1 MAYHAHVHGWRPNL
15 ERTMENAI
23 ARVYIND
30 VEVGAMPAAQYEAIV
45 AEVFGNRWFLA
56 RQIAAFGK
64 VLLRSL
70 LWAMTRLPGWIVGV
84 LVVLGVAFPAE
95 EWVPVID
102 YVRSAEATA
111 LALGMRTLLLP
122 VLGMGVFVLG
132 FWRMAT
138 APDARRDLPDQEI
151 DYRIRKVMEC
161 PTEGRL
167 RVHVHKGD
175 TVTVH
180 GRQG

>member
-1 MAYHAHVHGWRPNL
+1 
-15 ERTMENAI
+15 MENAI
-23 ARVYIND
+23 ARVYVNN

-45 AEVFGNRWFLA
+45 AEVFGNRWLRA
-56 RQIAAFGK
+56 REIVALGE

-70 LWAMTRLPGWIVGV
+70 LWAMTRLPAWLVGV
-84 LVVLGVAFPAE
+84 LLVLAVGFPAE
-95 EWVPVID
+95 EWGPVIE
-102 YVRSAEATA
+102 YVRSTEAAA
-111 LALGMRTLLLP
+111 LAQGMRTVLLP
-122 VLGMGVFVLG
+122 VLGLGVVLLVC
-132 FWRMAT
+132 WRFAT
-138 APDARRDLPDQEI
+138 APDARSGLDREI